1 MDCSLPGFPVHR
13 TSWERTL
20 EWVAIRFIVEIL
32 FTPLL
37 CLLKPQSY
45 LQLTTWFLLYLSRL
59 LKMPCA
65 VLSCFSRVQLCNP
78 MDCSLPGSS
87 VHGDSPGKNTAVG
100 GHAHAL
106 FHGIFP
112 TQRSNP
118 GLPHCMWILYHL
130 SHQRSLL
137 FFPSVC
143 PDLNSKQ
150 LKIQKW
156 VLGNIQY
163 FVVFF

>member
-1 MDCSLPGFPVHR
+1 MHR
-13 TSWERTL
+13 IVIWQFWKVNSSKQIEEDLRKMRIQSTSKSA
-20 EWVAIRFIVEIL
+20 V
-32 FTPLL
+32 L
-37 CLLKPQSY
+37 CLV
-45 LQLTTWFLLYLSRL
+45 
-59 LKMPCA
+59 A
-65 VLSCFSRVQLCNP
+65 LSCSTLWDL

-130 SHQRSLL
+130 SHQGSPHVNFIDPL
-137 FFPSVC
+137 FLTVT
-143 PDLNSKQ
+143 
-150 LKIQKW
+150 LKISIIKSINLW
-156 VLGNIQY
+156 VNKLGNLQIM
-163 FVVFF
+163 FDRWKE